1 MMVELNQVFVVNFE
15 PSLNANLIVGTT
27 FLMNGPGLNY
37 NKSKSHLS
45 WKVFYYFITA
55 EHAPS

>member
-1 MMVELNQVFVVNFE
+1 MVELNQGFGINFE
-15 PSLNANLIVGTT
+15 PSLNVNLIVGAT
-27 FLMNGPGLNY
+27 FLMNGHGFNY

-45 WKVFYYFITA
+45 WKVFYYFSTA